1 MQPSLEGQRCWMA
14 EEQSGAELEMPRK
27 KWRQIQ
33 NTFSLKL
40 YLNQT
45 LGEVTHFEGDH
56 LLLAYPSLKTPT
68 KTHMSSVLF
77 LNPVKLIVDVSHHT
91 L

>member
-1 MQPSLEGQRCWMA
+1 MLDSR
-14 EEQSGAELEMPRK
+14 GAESTEVEMLRK
-27 KWRQIQ
+27 KWRQTQ

-40 YLNQT
+40 YLDQT

-56 LLLAYPSLKTPT
+56 LLLTYPSLKTPT
-68 KTHMSSVLF
+68 KTQLSSVLF
-77 LNPVKLIVDVSHHT
+77 LNPIKLIVDVSLHT

>member
-1 MQPSLEGQRCWMA
+1 MLDSR
-14 EEQSGAELEMPRK
+14 GAESTEVKMLRK
-27 KWRQIQ
+27 KWRQTQ

-40 YLNQT
+40 YLDQT

-56 LLLAYPSLKTPT
+56 LLLTYPSLKTPT
-68 KTHMSSVLF
+68 KTQLSSVLF
-77 LNPVKLIVDVSHHT
+77 LNPIKLIVDVSLHT